1 MKRKF
6 AVVYL
11 DTLQRM
17 KPFDAL
23 IYALILPYADKGG
36 YVGTYAS
43 LAKLSCASVDQ
54 VRRALDRLRKSGD
67 VEVVRHSFELVLYAK
82 NQMNGKFA
90 QSQDMSV
97 QNCTVTNPDEC
108 AKLHSHDMAN
118 LHNHTLF
125 NNIINNRE
133 NNNIIPPSVNGK
145 FAQSQDMSVQNC
157 TVTNPDECAKL
168 HSHDMANLH
177 NHTLFNNI
185 INNRE
190 NNNIIP
196 PSVNGKFAQS
206 QDMSVQN
213 CTVCEP
219 SEETQPQPEE
229 IKEPETVTAE
239 TEPASSIEQR
249 RYEIIL
255 QGIAEQYTERGDI
268 YIPNYVTQTTVALSL
283 VRKVETLMQ
292 HYNVADTDD
301 QFADVWRRFLTAG
314 YESGDQFQR
323 EHWTLD
329 YIDKQFMAIFNK
341 LNSENNG
348 KQQGTNRSG
357 KGNARIS
364 ADYVQ
369 KVMREAGLA
378 F

>member
-6 AVVYL
+6 TVVYL

-90 QSQDMSV
+90 QSHDMSV

-118 LHNHTLF
+118 LHSHTLF

-133 NNNIIPPSVNGK
+133 NIDIIPPSVNGK
-145 FAQSQDMSVQNC
+145 FAQSH
-157 TVTNPDECAKL
+157 E
-168 HSHDMANLH
+168 
-177 NHTLFNNI
+177 
-185 INNRE
+185 E
-190 NNNIIP
+190 N
-196 PSVNGKFAQS
+196 
-206 QDMSVQN
+206 
-213 CTVCEP
+213 E
-219 SEETQPQPEE
+219 PQPEE
-229 IKEPETVTAE
+229 TQEPETVTAE
-239 TEPASSIEQR
+239 TEPVSSIEQR

-255 QGIAEQYTERGDI
+255 QLIYEQYTDRGGI
-268 YIPNYVTQTTVALSL
+268 YIPNYATQTTVALSL

-348 KQQGTNRSG
+348 KQGTNKSG

-369 KVMREAGLA
+369 KTMREAGLA

>member
-6 AVVYL
+6 AVIYL

-17 KPFDAL
+17 KPLDAL
-23 IYALILPYADKGG
+23 IYALILPYTDKGG
-36 YVGTYAS
+36 YIGTYAS

-118 LHNHTLF
+118 LH
-125 NNIINNRE
+125 
-133 NNNIIPPSVNGK
+133 S
-145 FAQSQDMSVQNC
+145 
-157 TVTNPDECAKL
+157 
-168 HSHDMANLH
+168 
-177 NHTLFNNI
+177 HTLFNNI

-229 IKEPETVTAE
+229 TQEPETVTAE
-239 TEPASSIEQR
+239 ADTSSIEQR

-268 YIPNYVTQTTVALSL
+268 YIPNYPTQTTVALSL

-348 KQQGTNRSG
+348 KQSTNRSG

-369 KVMREAGLA
+369 KVMREAGFA

>member
-23 IYALILPYADKGG
+23 IYALILPYSDKGG

-90 QSQDMSV
+90 QSYDMSV

-118 LHNHTLF
+118 LHSHTLF

-145 FAQSQDMSVQNC
+145 FAQSQ
-157 TVTNPDECAKL
+157 E
-168 HSHDMANLH
+168 
-177 NHTLFNNI
+177 
-185 INNRE
+185 E
-190 NNNIIP
+190 N
-196 PSVNGKFAQS
+196 
-206 QDMSVQN
+206 
-213 CTVCEP
+213 E
-219 SEETQPQPEE
+219 PQPEE
-229 IKEPETVTAE
+229 TQESETVTAE
-239 TEPASSIEQR
+239 ADPAASIEQR

-255 QGIAEQYTERGDI
+255 QGIAEQYTERGNI
-268 YIPNYVTQTTVALSL
+268 YIPNYATQTTVALSL

-329 YIDKQFMAIFNK
+329 YIDKQFMTIFNK

-348 KQQGTNRSG
+348 KQGTNRSG

-369 KVMREAGLA
+369 KTMREAGLA
-378 F
+378 I

>member
-23 IYALILPYADKGG
+23 IYALILPYTDKGG

-67 VEVVRHSFELVLYAK
+67 IKVVRHSFDLVLYAK

-97 QNCTVTNPDEC
+97 QNCTITNPDEC
-108 AKLHSHDMAN
+108 ANLHTHDMAN
-118 LHNHTLF
+118 LHSHTLF
-125 NNIINNRE
+125 NNNINNNRE
-133 NNNIIPPSVNGK
+133 NNNIIPPVQNGK
-145 FAQSQDMSVQNC
+145 NGTS
-157 TVTNPDECAKL
+157 E
-168 HSHDMANLH
+168 
-177 NHTLFNNI
+177 
-185 INNRE
+185 RE
-190 NNNIIP
+190 
-196 PSVNGKFAQS
+196 A
-206 QDMSVQN
+206 
-213 CTVCEP
+213 
-219 SEETQPQPEE
+219 QPQPEE
-229 IKEPETVTAE
+229 TEETQEPEIVTAE
-239 TEPASSIEQR
+239 ADPASSIEQR

-255 QGIAEQYTERGDI
+255 RLIAEQYTERGDI
-268 YIPNYVTQTTVALSL
+268 YIPNYATQTTVALSL

-292 HYNVADTDD
+292 HYNVANTDD

-348 KQQGTNRSG
+348 KQQGISRSG

-369 KVMREAGLA
+369 KTMREAGLT

>member
-90 QSQDMSV
+90 QSHDMSV

-108 AKLHSHDMAN
+108 ANLHTHDMAN
-118 LHNHTLF
+118 LHTHTIF

-133 NNNIIPPSVNGK
+133 DIYNIPPSVNGK
-145 FAQSQDMSVQNC
+145 FAQSH
-157 TVTNPDECAKL
+157 E
-168 HSHDMANLH
+168 
-177 NHTLFNNI
+177 
-185 INNRE
+185 E
-190 NNNIIP
+190 N
-196 PSVNGKFAQS
+196 
-206 QDMSVQN
+206 
-213 CTVCEP
+213 E
-219 SEETQPQPEE
+219 PQPKEPKE
-229 IKEPETVTAE
+229 PEGPEEPETVTAE
-239 TEPASSIEQR
+239 TETETEPATSIEQR

-255 QGIAEQYTERGDI
+255 RLIAEQYTEHGDI
-268 YIPNYVTQTTVALSL
+268 YIPNYATQTTVALSL

-292 HYNVADTDD
+292 HYNVAGTDD

-341 LNSENNG
+341 LNSESNG
-348 KQQGTNRSG
+348 NKGTNRSG

-369 KVMREAGLA
+369 KTMREAGLA
-378 F
+378 L

>member
-43 LAKLSCASVDQ
+43 LAELSCASVDQ

-90 QSQDMSV
+90 QSHDMSV

-108 AKLHSHDMAN
+108 ANLHTHDMAN
-118 LHNHTLF
+118 LHTHTLF

-133 NNNIIPPSVNGK
+133 NIDNIPPSVNGK
-145 FAQSQDMSVQNC
+145 FAQSH
-157 TVTNPDECAKL
+157 E
-168 HSHDMANLH
+168 
-177 NHTLFNNI
+177 
-185 INNRE
+185 E
-190 NNNIIP
+190 N
-196 PSVNGKFAQS
+196 
-206 QDMSVQN
+206 
-213 CTVCEP
+213 E
-219 SEETQPQPEE
+219 PQPEE
-229 IKEPETVTAE
+229 TQEPETVTADAK
-239 TEPASSIEQR
+239 PVSSIEQH

-255 QGIAEQYTERGDI
+255 RLIAEQYIERGDI
-268 YIPNYVTQTTVALSL
+268 YIPNYATQTTVALSL

-348 KQQGTNRSG
+348 KQGTNRSG

-369 KVMREAGLA
+369 KTMREAGLA
-378 F
+378 I

>member
-90 QSQDMSV
+90 QSHDMSV
-97 QNCTVTNPDEC
+97 QNCTLIGVSDC
-108 AKLHSHDMAN
+108 AILHTHDMAI
-118 LHNHTLF
+118 LHTHTLS
-125 NNIINNRE
+125 NNINNNNNRE
-133 NNNIIPPSVNGK
+133 NNIIPPSVNGK
-145 FAQSQDMSVQNC
+145 FAQSH
-157 TVTNPDECAKL
+157 E
-168 HSHDMANLH
+168 
-177 NHTLFNNI
+177 
-185 INNRE
+185 E
-190 NNNIIP
+190 N
-196 PSVNGKFAQS
+196 
-206 QDMSVQN
+206 
-213 CTVCEP
+213 E
-219 SEETQPQPEE
+219 PQPEE
-229 IKEPETVTAE
+229 AQEPETVAAE
-239 TEPASSIEQR
+239 AEPVSSIEQR

-255 QGIAEQYTERGDI
+255 QLIAEQYTERGDI
-268 YIPNYVTQTTVALSL
+268 YIPNYATQTTVALSL

-348 KQQGTNRSG
+348 KQGTNRSG

-369 KVMREAGLA
+369 KTMREAGIS

>member
-23 IYALILPYADKGG
+23 IYALILPYSDKGG

-43 LAKLSCASVDQ
+43 LAKLSSASVDQ

-67 VEVVRHSFELVLYAK
+67 VEVVRRAYDFSLFVK
-82 NQMNGKFA
+82 NQQSGKIA
-90 QSQDMSV
+90 QSDI
-97 QNCTVTNPDEC
+97 
-108 AKLHSHDMAN
+108 K
-118 LHNHTLF
+118 
-125 NNIINNRE
+125 
-133 NNNIIPPSVNGK
+133 
-145 FAQSQDMSVQNC
+145 
-157 TVTNPDECAKL
+157 
-168 HSHDMANLH
+168 
-177 NHTLFNNI
+177 
-185 INNRE
+185 
-190 NNNIIP
+190 
-196 PSVNGKFAQS
+196 
-206 QDMSVQN
+206 SVQN

-219 SEETQPQPEE
+219 SECAKLHSLECANLHSHTLFNNNINNNRENNIIPPEESVQNCTICEPSEDTQPQPEE
-229 IKEPETVTAE
+229 TQEPETVTAE
-239 TEPASSIEQR
+239 AEPTSSIEQR

-255 QGIAEQYTERGDI
+255 RLITEQYTTRGDI
-268 YIPNYVTQTTVALSL
+268 YIPNYATQTTVALSL

-314 YESGDQFQR
+314 YDSGDQFQR
-323 EHWTLD
+323 DHWTLD

-348 KQQGTNRSG
+348 KQGTNRSG

-369 KVMREAGLA
+369 KTMREAGLT

>member
-36 YVGTYAS
+36 YIGTYAS

-97 QNCTVTNPDEC
+97 QICTVINPDEC
-108 AKLHSHDMAN
+108 ANLHTHDMAN
-118 LHNHTLF
+118 LHSHTLF

-133 NNNIIPPSVNGK
+133 NNNNIIPPSVNGK
-145 FAQSQDMSVQNC
+145 FAQSQG
-157 TVTNPDECAKL
+157 E
-168 HSHDMANLH
+168 
-177 NHTLFNNI
+177 
-185 INNRE
+185 
-190 NNNIIP
+190 
-196 PSVNGKFAQS
+196 
-206 QDMSVQN
+206 
-213 CTVCEP
+213 
-219 SEETQPQPEE
+219 SEPQPEE
-229 IKEPETVTAE
+229 TQEPEIVTAE
-239 TEPASSIEQR
+239 AEPVSSIEQR

-268 YIPNYVTQTTVALSL
+268 YIPNYSTQTTVALSL

-314 YESGDQFQR
+314 YDSGDQFQR

-348 KQQGTNRSG
+348 KQGTNRSG

-369 KVMREAGLA
+369 KTMREAGLA

>member
-67 VEVVRHSFELVLYAK
+67 VEVVRHSFELVLCAK

-118 LHNHTLF
+118 LHSHTLF

-145 FAQSQDMSVQNC
+145 FAQSQ
-157 TVTNPDECAKL
+157 E
-168 HSHDMANLH
+168 
-177 NHTLFNNI
+177 
-185 INNRE
+185 E
-190 NNNIIP
+190 N
-196 PSVNGKFAQS
+196 
-206 QDMSVQN
+206 
-213 CTVCEP
+213 E
-219 SEETQPQPEE
+219 PQPEE
-229 IKEPETVTAE
+229 TNQEPETVTAE
-239 TEPASSIEQR
+239 PEPASSIEQR

-255 QGIAEQYTERGDI
+255 RLIAEQYTERGDI
-268 YIPNYVTQTTVALSL
+268 YIPNYTTQTTVALSL
-283 VRKVETLMQ
+283 VRKVETMMQ
-292 HYNVADTDD
+292 HYNIADTDD

-314 YESGDQFQR
+314 YDSGDQFQR

-329 YIDKQFMAIFNK
+329 YIEKQFMAIFNK

-348 KQQGTNRSG
+348 KQSTNRSG

-369 KVMREAGLA
+369 KVMRDAGIT